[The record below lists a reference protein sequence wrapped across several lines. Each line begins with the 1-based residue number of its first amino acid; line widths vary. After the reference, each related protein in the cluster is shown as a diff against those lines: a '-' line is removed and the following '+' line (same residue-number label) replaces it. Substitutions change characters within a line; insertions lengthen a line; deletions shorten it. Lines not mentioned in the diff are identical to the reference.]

1 MWENADQKISEYGH
15 FSRSVKQMVVIF
27 SDFMQSLDT
36 GVFNKDH
43 ILLIQS
49 LNPFH
54 GNISGSLMSSRGTER
69 KTGQGA
75 RNIH

>member
-49 LNPFH
+49 F
-54 GNISGSLMSSRGTER
+54 ISGSLMSSRGTER

>member
-1 MWENADQKISEYGH
+1 
-15 FSRSVKQMVVIF
+15 
-27 SDFMQSLDT
+27 MQSLDT

-49 LNPFH
+49 F
-54 GNISGSLMSSRGTER
+54 ISGSLMSSRGTER

-75 RNIH
+75 RKIH